1 MIVMGGPFHLH
12 RVSPSVSSLS
22 HSLAH
27 SGQQQFAARKL
38 NYPFPSLP
46 MRRVKERYHCPPY
59 HTNPYR
65 TINRT
70 YDTQISFLPSYSLA
84 QSHLDRNK
92 LIGRKQRLQ
101 LITISTISQ
110 YFFFAASYQ
119 NPSLSGKA
127 WYSSRCM
134 HTLPYPSPCSP
145 PPLPICCTV
154 CVFGTYVGTPPSAR
168 LQLR

>member
-1 MIVMGGPFHLH
+1 MVRFICTGYHPPV
-12 RVSPSVSSLS
+12 PSLTHST

-27 SGQQQFAARKL
+27 SGQQQFAERKL
-38 NYPFPSLP
+38 NYPFLSLP

-101 LITISTISQ
+101 LIDYNSDNPTIL
-110 YFFFAASYQ
+110 FFL
-119 NPSLSGKA
+119 PH
-127 WYSSRCM
+127 
-134 HTLPYPSPCSP
+134 HTRFLLCLGRRGTRVDACIRYRTLRRIPR
-145 PPLPICCTV
+145 PLCLFVVLCV
-154 CVFGTYVGTPPSAR
+154 CVWNLCRDPPVP
-168 LQLR
+168 